1 MRSVLVLSIGLVI
14 SAATNAADVVASFT
28 LPSKVKVRIVEAP
41 FAQSGMVFDEKR
53 PCFIEGR
60 VPFGTDCGRPET
72 YLKEL
77 TISYEGKTYQLDTSS
92 IFNAW
97 HGRPLVSLPPKGVK
111 GRGLRYFGGYCA
123 NAESCMVR
131 GLFSDGAGTF
141 VAEWTISE
149 GIAVRTVL
157 TTSPDVKAAFVRHI
171 DGVEP

>member
-1 MRSVLVLSIGLVI
+1 MRSLLALSIGLFI

-28 LPSKVKVRIVEAP
+28 LPSKVKVRVVEAP
-41 FAQSGMVFDEKR
+41 FAQSGLVFEEKE
-53 PCFIEGR
+53 PCVIEGR
-60 VPFGTDCGRPET
+60 VPFGTDCGRPKT

-92 IFNAW
+92 MFNAW
-97 HGRPLVSLPPKGVK
+97 HGRPLVALPPKGVK
-111 GRGLRYFGGYCA
+111 GRGLRYFGGYCV

-141 VAEWTISE
+141 VAEWTVSR

-171 DGVEP
+171 DGVDP

>member
-1 MRSVLVLSIGLVI
+1 MRNILVLATGLFI
-14 SAATNAADVVASFT
+14 SAAADAADVVASFT

-41 FAQSGMVFDEKR
+41 FAQGSLAFDEKR
-53 PCFIEGR
+53 PCVVEGQ
-60 VPFGTDCGRPET
+60 VPFGTNCSRPET

-77 TISYEGKTYQLDTSS
+77 TISYEGRTYQLDTSS
-92 IFNAW
+92 MFNAW
-97 HGRPLVSLPPKGVK
+97 HGRPLVTLPPKGVK

-123 NAESCMVR
+123 NSGSCMVR

-141 VAEWTISE
+141 VAEWTVSG

-157 TTSPDVKAAFVRHI
+157 TNSPDVKAAFVRNI